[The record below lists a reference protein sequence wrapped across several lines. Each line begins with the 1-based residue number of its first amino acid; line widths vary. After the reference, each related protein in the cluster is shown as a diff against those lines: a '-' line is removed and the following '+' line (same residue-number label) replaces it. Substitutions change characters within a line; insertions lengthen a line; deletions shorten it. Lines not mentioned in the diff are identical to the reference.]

1 MQSFNVKNIKTP
13 TFKQNNQTIAGR
25 LSISTKNNKAVSS
38 PMPANFTF
46 RSGLMREVIPIAGFT
61 NGVANG
67 SIVQTIGNEGWAIDC
82 EILVSYG
89 DYIPLRNRIVQILQ
103 GNRAF
108 ALQTFTTQQ
117 NQTIPILNGTKN
129 NYFYGF
135 ATDITF
141 KDTFN
146 GKILADG
153 SDSISFTFHEV
164 PELKKPKKK
173 RSIFSVLD
181 KAVNFLDQVQAN
193 IGFATLSLQGV
204 SNTLIET
211 AKSISNYASGVSS
224 FIQEMNQLQNS
235 VGTLVK
241 SPNELAQ
248 NYVSAI
254 KSFQGLFSSGD
265 PATQKQYYAPL
276 KSLVEYNQDTEI
288 NRAKI
293 RQADGS
299 FLNVYDNIEKNIILG
314 KTTTFMR
321 ATALLILCNNYEN
334 YIFSN
339 TAEAFEAWQNVINLF
354 NFFATETKFD
364 GLPANAN
371 ISSNFTNSVF
381 EPEAFESVR
390 DYVYQTLESIRVFIF
405 SQNDFT
411 VESTTET
418 SNVYEIVAKKYGS
431 LDKLEEFF
439 ILNQLTSYSQIIK
452 GGTQLKFN

>member
-1 MQSFNVKNIKTP
+1 MQGFNRKNIKTP

-25 LSISTKNNKAVSS
+25 LSISTKNNKAVSN
-38 PMPANFTF
+38 PMPATFTF
-46 RSGLMREVIPIAGFT
+46 RSGLMREITPIAGFT
-61 NGVANG
+61 NGKPNG
-67 SIVQTIGNEGWAIDC
+67 SVVQTIGNEGWTIDC
-82 EILVSYG
+82 EMLLYG
-89 DYIPLRNRIVQILQ
+89 DYIPLRNRLIQILQ
-103 GNRAF
+103 SNKAF

-146 GKILADG
+146 GKTFDDG
-153 SDSISFTFHEV
+153 SVTISFTFHEV
-164 PELKKPKKK
+164 PEPTKPKKK
-173 RSIFSVLD
+173 RSIFSALD
-181 KAVNFLDQVQAN
+181 KATNFLDQIQTNV
-193 IGFATLSLQGV
+193 GFATLSLQGV
-204 SNTLIET
+204 NNTFIES
-211 AKSISNYASGVSS
+211 AKSISNFTSGVPS
-224 FIQEMNQLQNS
+224 FIQEINQLQNS
-235 VGTLVK
+235 VGGSIN
-241 SPNELAQ
+241 SPSELATSFE
-248 NYVSAI
+248 SAI
-254 KSFQGLFSSGD
+254 KSFQGLFSSSD

-276 KSLVEYNQDTEI
+276 KNLVEYNKDTPI

-314 KTTTFMR
+314 KATTFMR

-339 TAEAFEAWQNVINLF
+339 NIQAFEAWQNIINLF

-381 EPEAFESVR
+381 EPEAFETVR
-390 DYVYQTLESIRVFIF
+390 DYVYQTLETIRAFIF
-405 SQNDFT
+405 NQNDFT
-411 VESTTET
+411 VETITET
-418 SNVYEIVAKKYGS
+418 SNVYEVVAKKYGS

-439 ILNQLTSYSQIIK
+439 ELNQLTSYSEIIK